1 MRVVEAPKRVFD
13 LSALAAGDVE
23 WTPWRQGVDICR
35 LYGDERSGRSAALL
49 RYAPNAEVPLHEHDG
64 YEHIFVLA
72 GAQEDAAGVYRA
84 GTMVVNPPGSR
95 HNVRS
100 PEGCTVLILWE
111 RPVILA
117 SP

>member
-1 MRVVEAPKRVFD
+1 MTSVGDPKRVFD
-13 LSALAAGDVE
+13 LNAFAAGNVE

-72 GAQEDAAGVYRA
+72 GAQEDASGVYRA
-84 GTMVVNPPGSR
+84 GTMVVNSPGSR

>member
-1 MRVVEAPKRVFD
+1 MTSVEAPKRVFD

-64 YEHIFVLA
+64 
-72 GAQEDAAGVYRA
+72 
-84 GTMVVNPPGSR
+84 TSTSSCSPGPR
-95 HNVRS
+95 R
-100 PEGCTVLILWE
+100 T
-111 RPVILA
+111 RPA
-117 SP
+117 STGPARWW